1 MFDNLTSHHTAVRL
15 LAVYY
20 DSISSYITLNY
31 SPLYDCIMFDRI
43 TLCHLKLTF
52 DIPSYTISY

>member
-20 DSISSYITLNY
+20 DSISSNY